1 MLVLSSS
8 TDTAD
13 TDQLPQSEAS
23 FSGPDT
29 SPGHWELERKLAGSE
44 EVEYEN
50 WTGDIRLSVGGWGLT
65 VPSLVVMA
73 CSQAC
78 ILPSYVR
85 AREETSLNY
94 FFNCSE
100 IKGILERIWPGLEKS
115 EAPHGG

>member
-13 TDQLPQSEAS
+13 TDQLPQSAAS

-50 WTGDIRLSVGGWGLT
+50 WTGDIKLSVGGWGLT

-78 ILPSYVR
+78 ILPSYVVR
-85 AREETSLNY
+85 KYWEG
-94 FFNCSE
+94 FFFDKTNPQN
-100 IKGILERIWPGLEKS
+100 IRIVRK
-115 EAPHGG
+115 

>member
-73 CSQAC
+73 CSQTC
-78 ILPSYVR
+78 ILPSYVGGKR
-85 AREETSLNY
+85 GVRKYWEVFLSINQTL
-94 FFNCSE
+94 CSE
-100 IKGILERIWPGLEKS
+100 IK
-115 EAPHGG
+115 

>member
-50 WTGDIRLSVGGWGLT
+50 WTGDIKLSVGGWGLT

-78 ILPSYVR
+78 ILPSYVG
-85 AREETSLNY
+85 ARGRWGNIGK
-94 FFNCSE
+94 FFFIDKTNPQN
-100 IKGILERIWPGLEKS
+100 IRIVRK
-115 EAPHGG
+115 